1 MNRKAES
8 IYTARINNNIAHQGR
23 KAAKAARRQA
33 RAFQNYAVANA
44 NADVF
49 YVAVNGISLPVC
61 R

>member
-1 MNRKAES
+1 MSRKAES
-8 IYTARINNNIAHQGR
+8 IYTSRIQNNAAHQGR

-33 RAFQNYAVANA
+33 RAFQSYAVASS

-49 YVAVNGISLPVC
+49 YVAVNGVSLPVC